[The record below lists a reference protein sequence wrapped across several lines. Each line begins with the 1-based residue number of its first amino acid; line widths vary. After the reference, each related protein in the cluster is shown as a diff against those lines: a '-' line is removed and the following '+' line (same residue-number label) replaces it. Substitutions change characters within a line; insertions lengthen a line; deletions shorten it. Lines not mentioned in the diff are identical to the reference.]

1 MSKSPI
7 VHRQMA
13 GIIAKTLKQFPVV
26 SITGPRQ
33 SGKTTLAHLAATG
46 YTYLNMEIEEHKHF
60 AVKDPNGFLK
70 KYDYKIILDEV
81 QAVPSLFPYLQQHT
95 DKQNKNGAY
104 LLSGSQ
110 NFLLMEKI
118 SQTLAGRVAVFS
130 LLPLSLTEIFPYLRT
145 AQKDWHHLCL
155 KGFYPRLF
163 KEKINPSVFY
173 SSYCKTYVEKDI
185 RQIVNLHNTRA
196 FMQFLKLCAVRTGTI
211 LNTQD
216 LATFTGVDNKT
227 ITRWITVLEASYI
240 LHLLPPFY
248 NNFDKRIIKKP
259 KIYFYD
265 TGLLCYLLGISTT
278 QQLQQHKLYGSIFE
292 NFVIN
297 EKLKNYYNKGLSPS
311 FYFWQ
316 DSNGR
321 EVDLLIEGD
330 GHLQVYEIKSSSTA
344 KTDFFKNINVFAAI
358 SANSGLKSKKH
369 LIYTGSDSY
378 IIDKIHVVSWSD
390 LA

>member
-7 VHRQMA
+7 VQRSMA
-13 GIIAKTLKQFPVV
+13 GIIAKALKQFPIV

-33 SGKTTLAHLAATG
+33 SGKTTLAHLAASG
-46 YTYLNMEIEEHKHF
+46 YTYLNMEIEEHKYF
-60 AVKDPNGFLK
+60 VEKDPNGFLE
-70 KYDYKIILDEV
+70 KYAYKIILDEA

-130 LLPLSLTEIFPYLRT
+130 LLPFSLSEIFPYLRT
-145 AQKDWHHLCL
+145 TQKDWQQLCL

-163 KEKINPSVFY
+163 KDKINPAVFY

-216 LATFTGVDNKT
+216 IATSTGVDNKT
-227 ITRWITVLEASYI
+227 ISRWIAVLEASYI

-248 NNFDKRIIKKP
+248 NNLDKRIIKKP
-259 KIYFYD
+259 KIYFSD
-265 TGLLCYLLGISTT
+265 TGLLCYLLGINTP

-297 EKLKNYYNKGLSPS
+297 EKLKHYFNKGLSPS

-330 GHLQVYEIKSSSTA
+330 GDLQVYEIKSSTTA
-344 KTDFFKNINVFAAI
+344 KADFFKNINLFAELLADAGI
-358 SANSGLKSKKH
+358 KSKKH
-369 LIYTGSDSY
+369 LLYTGSDSY
-378 IIDKIHVVSWSD
+378 LMNKTNITSW
-390 LA
+390 LALV